1 MRCMPSNEVYAANEP
16 NFLGPISYGTQ
27 QIEPQFLMGPNILP
41 QFFVAYIRTSG
52 PVLYV
57 VANPVVVRGMLDRKI
72 SEEHL
77 QSSNASIKKGTVTQS
92 KTGRPGGS
100 VGNLE
105 SF

>member
-1 MRCMPSNEVYAANEP
+1 M
-16 NFLGPISYGTQ
+16 
-27 QIEPQFLMGPNILP
+27 LP

-57 VANPVVVRGMLDRKI
+57 VANPVVVRGMLDRNI

-77 QSSNASIKKGTVTQS
+77 QSFNASIKKNDKKKGTVTQS